1 DLQRRRPHDSVAR
14 GVGRHAGRRRSDQRA
29 RDAPGD
35 GDPRRHEAVRIPGQR
50 DGRAGSELH
59 QRPRHDVSP
68 KRQRDQTRG
77 AEDPRVATV
86 SGPERGVHTLLV
98 AGRIR
103 RPRNQRDGV
112 DRLFGRQHADAAAQH
127 GAGAVRA
134 AERGR
139 MGARA
144 ELVLDRRDAGAHELR
159 VDAGAESEVPH
170 RHGGGLVPKHVA
182 GARRFPDVAPD
193 SRLRLDDVQRSRH
206 VRRFWW
212 DVDGVGHAT
221 ADQGIRPR
229 ASDPR
234 ISGVP
239 VRMMTRREFVKNGV
253 TAFTISLAAP
263 RFVSDLARAQGAS
276 SRNLIVL
283 DLSGGND
290 GLSLLVPYTD
300 SFYYSRRPTLA
311 IAAANV
317 LQIGSDSSGKALGLH
332 PKLAGLKDI
341 FNQGRLALI
350 QRVGYENS
358 SRSHFSGTDIWSTAN
373 PSNSSESGWVGR
385 YLSTLGPSL
394 DPLAAWN
401 TTGDTPHA
409 MQMPGV
415 SVASIPSVSTYA
427 FSSPNSGGEALL
439 ERSTAATIA
448 SHVPIDRPH
457 VAFVSTTVQAAM
469 ATLDRVGS
477 VGQYKPTVT
486 YPNNGFGQALQAI
499 AGAMAKGI
507 GTKVF
512 WVQTGGFDTHASQDT
527 NGDTGAYVKL
537 MTTLNDGLSAFY
549 NDVKNNGLLNDTLL
563 LSFSEFGRRIGE

>member
-1 DLQRRRPHDSVAR
+1 
-14 GVGRHAGRRRSDQRA
+14 
-29 RDAPGD
+29 
-35 GDPRRHEAVRIPGQR
+35 
-50 DGRAGSELH
+50 
-59 QRPRHDVSP
+59 
-68 KRQRDQTRG
+68 
-77 AEDPRVATV
+77 
-86 SGPERGVHTLLV
+86 
-98 AGRIR
+98 
-103 RPRNQRDGV
+103 
-112 DRLFGRQHADAAAQH
+112 
-127 GAGAVRA
+127 
-134 AERGR
+134 
-139 MGARA
+139 
-144 ELVLDRRDAGAHELR
+144 
-159 VDAGAESEVPH
+159 
-170 RHGGGLVPKHVA
+170 
-182 GARRFPDVAPD
+182 
-193 SRLRLDDVQRSRH
+193 
-206 VRRFWW
+206 
-212 DVDGVGHAT
+212 
-221 ADQGIRPR
+221 
-229 ASDPR
+229 
-234 ISGVP
+234 
-239 VRMMTRREFVKNGV
+239 MMTRREFVKNGV

-563 LSFSEFGRRIGE
+563 LSFSEFGRRIGENGSKGTDHGAASVMLAMGGGVRGGLFGTAASLNPDASNPTLENSGNDVHFETDFRSVYARVIDNWLGGDSIGVLGGNFKNGPAFV